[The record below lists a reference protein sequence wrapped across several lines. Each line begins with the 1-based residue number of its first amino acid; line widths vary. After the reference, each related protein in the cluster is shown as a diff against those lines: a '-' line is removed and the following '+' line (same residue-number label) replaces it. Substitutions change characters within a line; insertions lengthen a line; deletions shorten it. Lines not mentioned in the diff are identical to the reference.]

1 MPVKLEMLM
10 GALVQT
16 AVAVLQEFELGV
28 VKRQAPDV
36 IDIVAQFDVV
46 VALQASGLAPDAPLE
61 SELKLASYTVVWASV
76 LNVQSSMRAATIRR
90 MDGTHSKTRGFTEE
104 VFGAMLPKKELKTA
118 RGTIPFPWEGGKVSG
133 TAIKL
138 VSFSRLHEIY
148 DRAIRVILRRQSQ
161 PTPSKNRGC
170 STHKCSRNGYIKF
183 RRLKINLENESLR
196 HGHIIK
202 GHGASPNSN
211 QRWGARSETTL
222 RSVPVVRV
230 RRYVPAAMG

>member
-61 SELKLASYTVVWASV
+61 SELKLASKTVVWASV

-90 MDGTHSKTRGFTEE
+90 MDGTHSKTRGFTE
-104 VFGAMLPKKELKTA
+104 
-118 RGTIPFPWEGGKVSG
+118 
-133 TAIKL
+133 
-138 VSFSRLHEIY
+138 
-148 DRAIRVILRRQSQ
+148 
-161 PTPSKNRGC
+161 
-170 STHKCSRNGYIKF
+170 
-183 RRLKINLENESLR
+183 
-196 HGHIIK
+196 
-202 GHGASPNSN
+202 
-211 QRWGARSETTL
+211 
-222 RSVPVVRV
+222 
-230 RRYVPAAMG
+230 

>member
-61 SELKLASYTVVWASV
+61 SELKLASKTVVWASV

-90 MDGTHSKTRGFTEE
+90 MDGTHSRARGFTDRG
-104 VFGAMLPKKELKTA
+104 VWRNASKKGTKDCKRDHPLS
-118 RGTIPFPWEGGKVSG
+118 RG
-133 TAIKL
+133 
-138 VSFSRLHEIY
+138 
-148 DRAIRVILRRQSQ
+148 RRQS
-161 PTPSKNRGC
+161 
-170 STHKCSRNGYIKF
+170 F
-183 RRLKINLENESLR
+183 
-196 HGHIIK
+196 GH
-202 GHGASPNSN
+202 SN
-211 QRWGARSETTL
+211 KVG
-222 RSVPVVRV
+222 
-230 RRYVPAAMG
+230 